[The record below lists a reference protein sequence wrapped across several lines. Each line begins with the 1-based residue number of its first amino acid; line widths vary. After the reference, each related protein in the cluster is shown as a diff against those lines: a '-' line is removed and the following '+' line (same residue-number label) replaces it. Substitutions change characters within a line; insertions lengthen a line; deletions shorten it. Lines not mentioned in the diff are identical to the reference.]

1 MSAQDHALPTKQA
14 KSPAAMPLYVDLD
27 GTLIRSDAAQ
37 EMLIATLRKPDGIR
51 ALLRAAMNRDVTQIK
66 RVSADHAL
74 LDAARLPYNAEVVD
88 YLAEARAEGRRVVL
102 ATAADAKVAHAV
114 ADHLGVF
121 DAVIATEPGA
131 NQKGKVKLA
140 AIKRDCG
147 DAPFEY
153 LGDSD
158 ADLPIWQAAAGRGFV
173 NPTGKAYD
181 ASKQAGDALTVLVQD
196 KPDTRRGLI
205 KAMRPHQ
212 WVKNVLVFIPVLFAH
227 AYGDLKTVALACAAF
242 VVFSALTSGTY
253 LINDLFDIEA
263 DRQHPRKRNR
273 PFAAGV
279 VTPLTGV
286 KVAVALIGGALLAGF
301 WGIGFGFGMGLL
313 SYLVMTMTYTFVLK
327 SLSTIDVIVLGL
339 LFTVRVVAG
348 GLATGILIS
357 PWLLTF
363 SFFFFVSLAY
373 LKRYIEL
380 FKMKDAEKLPSRNYW
395 REELSV
401 VQSFGITT
409 AALSLLTLSQYL
421 MHPDVRLTYSGKDLL
436 WLIIPLLMF
445 WTYRIWMW
453 ASRGK
458 VHDDPVLFA
467 FKDKISR
474 ISLGLMLLLVILA
487 RYVSLEPILQ

>member
-1 MSAQDHALPTKQA
+1 MVTIPVFTADALRSWDGDEHVCPDHALPTKQA

-196 KPDTRRGLI
+196 KPDSAARPDQGDAAASMGEERFGLHPGSLCPCLWRSENRI
-205 KAMRPHQ
+205 FGLCRFRC
-212 WVKNVLVFIPVLFAH
+212 VF
-227 AYGDLKTVALACAAF
+227 G
-242 VVFSALTSGTY
+242 S
-253 LINDLFDIEA
+253 DI
-263 DRQHPRKRNR
+263 RH
-273 PFAAGV
+273 
-279 VTPLTGV
+279 
-286 KVAVALIGGALLAGF
+286 
-301 WGIGFGFGMGLL
+301 L
-313 SYLVMTMTYTFVLK
+313 SDQR
-327 SLSTIDVIVLGL
+327 SL
-339 LFTVRVVAG
+339 
-348 GLATGILIS
+348 
-357 PWLLTF
+357 
-363 SFFFFVSLAY
+363 
-373 LKRYIEL
+373 
-380 FKMKDAEKLPSRNYW
+380 
-395 REELSV
+395 
-401 VQSFGITT
+401 
-409 AALSLLTLSQYL
+409 
-421 MHPDVRLTYSGKDLL
+421 
-436 WLIIPLLMF
+436 
-445 WTYRIWMW
+445 
-453 ASRGK
+453 
-458 VHDDPVLFA
+458 
-467 FKDKISR
+467 
-474 ISLGLMLLLVILA
+474 
-487 RYVSLEPILQ
+487 